1 MRKFVL
7 LVALVG
13 LAAVVGCSGV
23 ARSPR
28 EIRNIAKQSLDM
40 DMRQLVDDWNM
51 LWLVD
56 RQYRLTKW
64 HTR

>member
-7 LVALVG
+7 LVALIG
-13 LAAVVGCSGV
+13 LAAVAGCGV

-28 EIRNIAKQSLDM
+28 EIRNIAKQSADM
-40 DMRQLVDDWNM
+40 DLRQLVDDWNF
-51 LWLVD
+51 LWLAD

>member
-7 LVALVG
+7 LVALVTI
-13 LAAVVGCSGV
+13 AAVAGCAGV

-40 DMRQLVDDWNM
+40 DMRQMVDDLNM
-51 LWLVD
+51 LWLAD